1 MLQISLLILNVLKS
15 SEKYVSDSLLMNFY
29 FIRGEKSKILQMY
42 QQRTERLE
50 VTYYIYLCKWPF
62 LSLTF

>member
-29 FIRGEKSKILQMY
+29 LVRGEKSKMLQMY

-50 VTYYIYLCKWPF
+50 VTCYIYLRKWPF